1 MCYDI
6 KASLAAQKSR
16 AERSGDLSAAQEI
29 EMLLRKNTTLPQ
41 SHLNGFTH
49 PVLGLYTSEHPE
61 QMSLGQWGLIPHWFE
76 GSYPELKF
84 NTLNARGESMF
95 EKAAFSQAA
104 EQYRGILLI
113 DGFYEHQH
121 RNSRIYPHFIYR
133 QDKNPLA
140 VACICQR
147 RLLGDNHDTAEPRAH
162 RPISASVA
170 LTFSIVTIKA
180 NALMSTIHNNPKIK
194 EPRMPLILDHDM
206 QAQWLEPIT
215 ERSKAFEYV
224 PSDASNALKLSE
236 YFMSQ
241 SRGIEL
247 KAHTVAPLRKKRSTG
262 LQHSNSKLK
271 GKALHD
277 DRATDAAAPYQY
289 PELDQDWNLFS
300 GLN

>member
-1 MCYDI
+1 
-6 KASLAAQKSR
+6 
-16 AERSGDLSAAQEI
+16 
-29 EMLLRKNTTLPQ
+29 
-41 SHLNGFTH
+41 
-49 PVLGLYTSEHPE
+49 
-61 QMSLGQWGLIPHWFE
+61 MSLGQWGLIPHWFE

-84 NTLNARGESMF
+84 STLNARGETMF

-104 EQYRGILLI
+104 EQCRAILLI

-147 RLLGDNHDTAEPRAH
+147 QSPGDSHNTAYAMAH
-162 RPISASVA
+162 KTNKTSVA

-180 NALMSTIHNNPKIK
+180 NALMSTIHNNPKLK

-215 ERSKAFEYV
+215 ERSKAFEYD
-224 PSDASNALKLSE
+224 PSDASNTLTLSE
-236 YFMSQ
+236 HFMSQ

-262 LQHSNSKLK
+262 LKHPNSKLE
-271 GKALHD
+271 GKTLCDHGE
-277 DRATDAAAPYQY
+277 TDAAAPYHY
-289 PELDQDWNLFS
+289 PELDQDWDLFS